1 MKTKRCG
8 AAAPRCEPRCSLD
21 PQRCGLAAGHRGM
34 HKSRDWKWA
43 NLNAGK
49 VLLGMAAAVLALGL
63 QGCVSYPQG
72 PELRA
77 CRALA
82 KQQDELM
89 TTAGDTMQKALGR
102 MERQDAALKSLE
114 QDLLDCQKGRRADK
128 AKCAPPI
135 ELPEHKDAREEGEPI
150 RSLREVSYR
159 GAAERQADCLVL
171 CPMLRRQV
179 AEVREIL
186 GREPARMQ
194 RQVLETC
201 LGCPGDL

>member
-1 MKTKRCG
+1 
-8 AAAPRCEPRCSLD
+8 
-21 PQRCGLAAGHRGM
+21 M

-43 NLNAGK
+43 NLNAGR
-49 VLLGMAAAVLALGL
+49 VLLGMAALLMALGL
-63 QGCVSYPQG
+63 QGCVSLPQG

-77 CRALA
+77 CQSLT

-89 TTAGDTMQKALGR
+89 TKAADTMSRALGR
-102 MERQDAALKSLE
+102 MERQDASLRSLE
-114 QDLLDCQKGRRADK
+114 KDLLDCQQARRAEK
-128 AKCAPPI
+128 ASCAPPI

-150 RSLREVSYR
+150 RSLREVSW
-159 GAAERQADCLVL
+159 AAARQADCQIL

-186 GREPARMQ
+186 GSEPARMQ

-201 LGCPGDL
+201 RGCPGDR